1 MRILVRSLLR
11 VGFLLATLASA
22 LMGDAASGLR
32 EEVVALPVTCWTW
45 WGDTYE
51 SRMSVTLFRP
61 AGEGP
66 FPLVVINHGAGGG
79 DGIARFEEPARR
91 FVEKGFLV
99 LVPSR
104 VGNGIL
110 NLDLGSAQVLAAMAY
125 ARSLPEV
132 DSRRILL
139 AGWEWGGFL
148 AIGLAAAD
156 PPGVLA
162 VINLGGGF
170 GGLSEMWLHADLGRR
185 TRVPTLWIYA
195 ESGRPFPAAYGR
207 AWANAFSAGGG
218 QADFRLLPASGDDGA
233 GRFPEGSSLWMPLV
247 EDFLRR
253 AGF

>member
-1 MRILVRSLLR
+1 M
-11 VGFLLATLASA
+11 LLALASS

-51 SRMSVTLFRP
+51 SPMNVTVFRP

-66 FPLVVINHGAGGG
+66 FPLVVFSHGAGGG
-79 DGIARFEEPARR
+79 DGLARFEEPSRR
-91 FVEKGFLV
+91 FVEKGFVV

-110 NLDLGSAQVLAAMAY
+110 NLDLGAAQVLAAMDY
-125 ARSLPEV
+125 GRSLPDI

-139 AGWEWGGFL
+139 VGWEWGGFL
-148 AIGLAAAD
+148 AIGLAAGD

-162 VINLGGGF
+162 AVNLGGGF
-170 GGLSEMWLHADLGRR
+170 GGLSEMWLHRDQGRR

-195 ESGRPFPAAYGR
+195 QNGRPFPAAYGR
-207 AWANAFSAGGG
+207 AWATAFADAGG
-218 QADFRLLPASGDDGA
+218 QVDFRLLPASGEDGP
-233 GRFPEGSSLWMPLV
+233 GRFPEGSGLWMPLV